1 MSAVQ
6 NAMDERKLAGL
17 TPARRNRYYYGKLM
31 DVLHFSMEQQYV
43 LAKEWLFNRAVIG
56 PGVVCGLD
64 VQAVSGPTGNG
75 LVIKSGLAFDGW
87 GREIVLPDDVQLVP
101 LAVTDQ
107 CGTPQPPSTD
117 PLPSQLI
124 VSICYAECCTDFA
137 PALVSDPDCG
147 CGGDCEA
154 GTIVETYCLKVL
166 PGTAPPVTEPCADAV
181 MTGLKSGNL
190 HQVLCSL
197 SQTCTATPDDPCLT
211 LANVTV
217 ADDGTLTIDSCSP
230 RTIAPTNRILMQL
243 VSCFADC
250 CGQMPPPPPS
260 PLEVTAVRVLTREG
274 GLPPTDPALPVV
286 GELAPPNSV
295 IKLNPQ
301 PVPEVIEIEF
311 GPSATLDP
319 ASVIVADS
327 FVVPGSKSVYKL
339 FTSATTPTLAPN
351 TVRLQRLKGFQR
363 GKKYPFTL
371 IGDAGPGG
379 SGPHAI
385 LSTDGTALD
394 GEFPASGAA
403 GWHSGD
409 GAAGGNF
416 SFELEVV

>member
-166 PGTAPPVTEPCADAV
+166 PVTAPPVTEPCADAV